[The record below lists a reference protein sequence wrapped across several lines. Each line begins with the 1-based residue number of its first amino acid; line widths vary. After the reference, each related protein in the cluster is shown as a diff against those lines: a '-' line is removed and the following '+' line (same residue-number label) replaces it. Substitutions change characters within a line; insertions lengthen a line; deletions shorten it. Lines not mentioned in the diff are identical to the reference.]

1 MMKNQN
7 SELFCPDGSD
17 LASRVSARNLRSKAE
32 QAIATGKIAV
42 IDLTNVIS
50 ISESYADELFAVL
63 AAQHGLEWFSN
74 NIKLLYQ
81 IPHSEHVL
89 LTISTAI
96 RRRLENQESF
106 VIKASID
113 KLIAEKKSNKSKHC
127 DHNHA

>member
-7 SELFCPDGSD
+7 SEFFCPDGSD
-17 LASRVSARNLRSKAE
+17 LASRVSARKLRFKAE
-32 QAIATGKIAV
+32 QTIATGKIAV

-63 AAQHGLEWFSN
+63 VAQHGLEWFSN
-74 NIKLLYQ
+74 NIKLLHQ
-81 IPHSEHVL
+81 LPHSKHVL

-106 VIKASID
+106 AIKASVD
-113 KLIAEKKSNKSKHC
+113 KLIAAKKSSGSKHC
-127 DHNHA
+127 DYNHV